1 MKVTAAVTTYNRP
14 KMVKKAINSVVS
26 QSYCPLEIIV
36 VEDGSQSK
44 IQSWIEKKIDKKVE
58 YVRHKKNK
66 GLPAA
71 RNTAIERASGEYI
84 GFLDD
89 DDRWRP
95 TRIEEQ
101 VHRLKKLS
109 DSIRS
114 RTGVIYAAAES
125 IDEYGNSSINY
136 PKNEGNLRKEIV
148 KKGPRTTSSSFL
160 FKISALKDVG
170 RFDEKM
176 PSSVDHDIWM
186 SLAQGGYH
194 AYTVDKP
201 LVITNG
207 NRGDRMTS
215 DPNDRVEGVNMFL
228 DKWRECLK
236 DWMGKDEGK
245 KFEIKYFSK
254 VVSKLFA
261 DLILMGRLKE
271 AAFVAKKILMYKE
284 GNPYGAYM
292 MARKAAGRVARLVK
306 YKITNKVDN
315 TFETG

>member
-176 PSSVDHDIWM
+176 PSSVDHDI
-186 SLAQGGYH
+186 
-194 AYTVDKP
+194 
-201 LVITNG
+201 
-207 NRGDRMTS
+207 
-215 DPNDRVEGVNMFL
+215 
-228 DKWRECLK
+228 
-236 DWMGKDEGK
+236 
-245 KFEIKYFSK
+245 
-254 VVSKLFA
+254 
-261 DLILMGRLKE
+261 
-271 AAFVAKKILMYKE
+271 
-284 GNPYGAYM
+284 
-292 MARKAAGRVARLVK
+292 
-306 YKITNKVDN
+306 
-315 TFETG
+315 